1 MPSEMTRSSL
11 YGKQFAQLDESPND
25 ANAGLHGHRAIEDAG
40 EHDGAVFGEGIGQ
53 SGRKFEGCKVVA
65 ICDHLGFF
73 LGRQFEHEVARKA
86 TLVAL

>member
-1 MPSEMTRSSL
+1 MTRSSL

-53 SGRKFEGCKVVA
+53 NGRKFEACKVVA